1 MRKKPTRP
9 LQTGQ
14 LERVSDGK
22 LEELCK
28 MVVGSG
34 RLGSW
39 VGIPS
44 RKASDGK
51 IVLARLVSHL
61 RKCLEMLRYSKSQI
75 LVSLNIVVP
84 NIASRGTTDPGIAS
98 IT

>member
-34 RLGSW
+34 RLESW
-39 VGIPS
+39 AGIPS

-51 IVLARLVSHL
+51 IVLARLVSRL
-61 RKCLEMLRYSKSQI
+61 RKCLEMLRQIRGIYSKLLCIQN
-75 LVSLNIVVP
+75 LKFL
-84 NIASRGTTDPGIAS
+84 SR
-98 IT
+98 